1 MILAAFISSGRDEMH
16 NRRGHFY
23 LIFSRY
29 DYRTVGIIIY
39 CHLFFNWSLVLWNQL
54 KSPSAWKRTSVTW
67 MEQLSSDTKPLA
79 CPCSVHSLYLCAY
92 CTHSSDPVTNG
103 QPSTSSFTPGIHMH
117 LKSVQWPLTII
128 KGRVFDFMKAYDWFW
143 EHAMHLPY
151 QKWHLGYTFYQ
162 AVHFLGIKPMTLA
175 LLTTWATGTQ

>member
-1 MILAAFISSGRDEMH
+1 MH

-29 DYRTVGIIIY
+29 DYRTMGSIIY
-39 CHLFFNWSLVLWNQL
+39 CHFFFNWSLVLWNQL

-67 MEQLSSDTKPLA
+67 MEQLSSDTKPPA

-103 QPSTSSFTPGIHMH
+103 QPSTSSFTPGIHISNPSSDH
-117 LKSVQWPLTII
+117 LQLSREGCVISWRLTDDVENMQCICHTRNDSAFRI
-128 KGRVFDFMKAYDWFW
+128 HIWSGGA
-143 EHAMHLPY
+143 
-151 QKWHLGYTFYQ
+151 
-162 AVHFLGIKPMTLA
+162 FLGNQTYDL
-175 LLTTWATGTQ
+175 GTVNRNAKVKA